1 MGYAGQTYAIPCD
14 KGGFSYNKNVDLI
27 PPQMFVAPS
36 RNINLHQNGREKR
49 GGTAKVNSTAV
60 SGSPQILGLFD
71 FRVGANSFQVFAAS
85 DGKIYKDSTTVLK
98 TGMSTSAKFNFA
110 VFGNELYIC
119 DGAST
124 PQTWDGAA
132 GSTSNIT
139 TSAADWSTTKPFQMI
154 AHGRGA
160 SRRMWA
166 IAGNAVYYSSL
177 ANGKEFA
184 GGTSGKITIDVIDA
198 YGLVGGV
205 EFGDRL
211 IVFDRAQAYVI
222 DDSDATVA
230 NWGYE
235 LAQWTGGAAH
245 WRGILKT
252 DNDVLIMAE
261 DGQLY
266 SITGAQEYGD
276 YKLASLM
283 RKQFIDNYMKATAAM
298 TLISEFHLV
307 FDRNLRAVKYFF
319 IRSGQTTV
327 DSALVFFIDRGID
340 DGWVVHDNQT
350 TNSGYAASCSA
361 EVRSGAGTYLVY
373 TGDYSGFIWKLEQSA
388 RVDGASGYYG
398 GFKTPNLNLDNPRMR
413 KHFRRIYVIMEA
425 VGDYNLSV
433 NIWLDGVN
441 QTSTTINMGAAG
453 TGLGSFILDTSQL
466 GGLEFIDAN
475 ADLNM
480 IGKRLQLEFFNSNS
494 NQTFFVSQLLIDFK
508 PLPATV

>member
-1 MGYAGQTYAIPCD
+1 MGYAGQTYIIPCD
-14 KGGFSYNKNVDLI
+14 KGGFTYNKNTDLI
-27 PPQMFVAPS
+27 APQMFVVPS
-36 RNINLHQNGREKR
+36 RNINLHQNGRQKR
-49 GGTAKVNSTAV
+49 GGTSKVNSTAV

-71 FRVGANSFQVFAAS
+71 FRIGANSYQVFAAS

-110 VFGNELYIC
+110 VFGNELYVC

-124 PQTWDGAA
+124 PQTWDGSA
-132 GSTSNIT
+132 GSTSDIT
-139 TSAADWSTTKPFQMI
+139 TSAADWATTKPFQMI

-160 SRRMWA
+160 SRRLWA
-166 IAGNAVYYSSL
+166 IAGNSVYYSSL
-177 ANGKEFA
+177 ANGKQFS

-205 EFGDRL
+205 EFGNRL
-211 IVFDRAQAYVI
+211 IVFDRVQAYVI
-222 DDSDATVA
+222 DDSDASTA
-230 NWGYE
+230 NWGYQ
-235 LAQWTGGAAH
+235 LAQWMGGAAH
-245 WRGILKT
+245 WRGIVKT

-283 RKQFIDNYMKATAAM
+283 RKQFIDNYLKATAAM
-298 TLISEFHLV
+298 ASIAEFHLA

-319 IRSGQTTV
+319 VRSGETQV
-327 DSALVFFIDRGID
+327 DSALVFFLDRGID
-340 DGWVVHDNQT
+340 DGWVVHDNQDA
-350 TNSGYAASCSA
+350 NSGYSASCAA
-361 EVRSGAGTYLVY
+361 EVRSAAGTYLIY
-373 TGDYSGFIWKLEQSA
+373 TGDYSGFVWKLEQSA
-388 RVDGASGYYG
+388 RVDGTSSYYG
-398 GFKTPNLNLDNPRMR
+398 GFKTPNLNLDNPRLR
-413 KHFRRIYVIMEA
+413 KHFRRLYVIMEA

-441 QTSTTINMGAAG
+441 QTATTINMGASG

-475 ADLNM
+475 IDINM
-480 IGKRLQLEFFNSNS
+480 VGKRIQFEFYNSGAS
-494 NQTFFVSQLLIDFK
+494 QTFFINQLMIDFK
-508 PLPATV
+508 PMPATV